1 MKKSFTV
8 ALAGNPNCGKTSIFN
23 QLTGTRQHVGNY
35 PGVTVER
42 KAGSLELDGLHIE
55 LIDLPGIYS
64 LSSTS
69 PEERVAFQELISP
82 NVDLIINVVDSTI
95 PQRNLYL
102 TTQLAELDIPMLIA
116 FNMSDEAEKKGLSF
130 NYAELEKTFGAKI
143 VKTIGTRQSGI
154 TELKKQ
160 LPRLLQ
166 EPRKT
171 SPVTARFCYNQK
183 IDEAI
188 GTVSALIA
196 DRHPEAYSHVP
207 ARFFA
212 IKLLERD
219 VSAMQMPELQQF
231 LPTVE
236 EELAKLDSRNLLL
249 PETFMADCRYALISG
264 ACRRSITTSRV
275 KRWEVSD
282 RIDSVVTNK
291 ILGLPIFLLILY
303 VTFWL
308 TFRCAEPLM
317 EAIEFSMAKLCFLL
331 GRLWPETFLPFMK
344 SLLIDGVIGGVGEVI
359 VFLPNITLLFL
370 GISFLEDSGYMARA
384 AFVTDGIMRR
394 FGLHGKSFVPLVLGF
409 GCTVPAIMA
418 TRCIESEKDRI
429 TTILV
434 LPLMSCSARLPIYA
448 LIIPAFFPAARQA
461 SVMLTIYLIGVFFA
475 MCAAWVMKQTLF
487 KGDQEVYLMELPPYR
502 LPTVKS
508 IFLNMWD
515 RSLQY
520 LQKAGTVILA
530 AAVILFITNT
540 FPEKQHFEQ
549 DYEKMGADLK
559 AELGLNP
566 EQISLFKQSGLLKK
580 NAEAFL
586 DKEGYLPGAELERLG
601 ELPLSNGQKQAWQSA
616 KLLSDALQQLEFD
629 RQAEAIGYTI
639 SGRLGKFMEPFFRP
653 VGFDWRL
660 CTALVGSMAAR
671 EVFVSQLGI
680 LFSVGADAEE
690 SVPLRRHLVNTYT
703 PLQGFC
709 VMLFCLLSI
718 PCLATLIIIRKELNS
733 WVYAIAD
740 AVGLFALAYIVTMI
754 VYQAGLLL
762 QIGTQMMV

>member
-1 MKKSFTV
+1 MKKSFVV

-42 KAGSLELDGLHIE
+42 KAGFLELDGLHIE

-69 PEERVAFQELISP
+69 PEEKVAFRELISA
-82 NVDLIINVVDSTI
+82 NVDLIINVVDASI

-102 TTQLAELDIPMLIA
+102 TTQLAELDRPMIIA

-130 NYAELEKTFGAKI
+130 DYAELEKTFGAKI
-143 VKTIGTRQSGI
+143 VNTVGTRQSGI
-154 TELKKQ
+154 AELKKAIPQ
-160 LPRLLQ
+160 LLL
-166 EPRKT
+166 EPPQT
-171 SPVTARFCYNQK
+171 SPTTARFCYHQK

-188 GTVSALIA
+188 STVSALIA
-196 DRHPEAYSHVP
+196 DAHPEAYRHVP

-212 IKLLERD
+212 IKLLEKD
-219 VSAMQMPELQQF
+219 VSAMRMPELQQF
-231 LPTVE
+231 LPAVE
-236 EELAKLDSRNLLL
+236 EQLAKLDNRGLLL

-264 ACRRSITTSRV
+264 ACRRGIRTSRV
-275 KRWEVSD
+275 RRWEISD

-291 ILGLPIFLLILY
+291 ILGLPIFLLVLY
-303 VTFWL
+303 ITFWL
-308 TFRCAEPLM
+308 TFRCAEPLT
-317 EAIEFSMAKLCFLL
+317 AGIEFAMTKLCFLL
-331 GRLWPETFLPFMK
+331 GKIWPDTFLPFMK
-344 SLLIDGVIGGVGEVI
+344 ELLIDGVIGGVGEVI
-359 VFLPNITLLFL
+359 IFLPNITLLFL

-384 AFVTDGIMRR
+384 AFVTDGIMRK

-418 TRCIESEKDRI
+418 TRGIESEKDRI

-448 LIIPAFFPAARQA
+448 LFIPAFFPSARHA
-461 SVMLTIYLIGVFFA
+461 SIMLTIYLIGVFFA
-475 MCAAWVMKQTLF
+475 MAGAWLMKHTLF
-487 KGDQEVYLMELPPYR
+487 RGDQEVYLMELPPYR
-502 LPTVKS
+502 LPTLKS

-520 LQKAGTVILA
+520 LQKAGSVILA

-540 FPEKQHFEQ
+540 FPKKQHFEK
-549 DYEKMGADLK
+549 DYEQTSATLK
-559 AELGLNP
+559 AELGLSP
-566 EQISLFKQSGLLKK
+566 KQIDLFKQSGLLRK

-586 DKEGYLPGAELERLG
+586 DAKGYLPGSELERL
-601 ELPLSNGQKQAWQSA
+601 EALLLSNEQKQALQAA
-616 KLLSDALQQLEFD
+616 KQLADAMQKVEFEQ
-629 RQAEAIGYTI
+629 QAEAMAYTI
-639 SGRLGKFMEPFFRP
+639 SGRVGKFMEPFFRP
-653 VGFDWRL
+653 VGFDWRI

-680 LFSVGADAEE
+680 LFSVGTDAGGG
-690 SVPLRRHLVNTYT
+690 VPLRRHLANTYT

-709 VMLFCLLSI
+709 TMLFCLLSI
-718 PCLATLIIIRKELNS
+718 PCLATLVIIRKELNS
-733 WVYAIAD
+733 WYYAIAD
-740 AVGLFALAYIVTMI
+740 ALALFALAYIATMI
-754 VYQAGLLL
+754 VYQGGLLL
-762 QIGTQMMV
+762 QIGTQMIG